1 MTVNEF
7 WEQNWSL
14 LYATAKETAAQCL
27 SANFGQDIEEVAV
40 ESIEALI
47 EARHTDLEITVAR
60 RRLVCITRRKA
71 VDHVRYHQAQKRDV
85 AKVTS
90 VDSETA
96 GTMEPITSGNLTPLE
111 ALLLAEEGKVVQ
123 VIAFMAAVEASPI
136 PVPEKALERLRSAV
150 LRTYG
155 PAAVAAAAPKP
166 LSSKEME
173 VVALRILSEK
183 PMDGF
188 DLAASLRKAGI
199 QSKEGGEGTLY
210 GVLSRLESSGHLEGR
225 WRPRGARMVKTYH
238 LTEKGTGSLRKSSA
252 LAGQFE
258 SLCQAAMKFD
268 PTAG

>member
-1 MTVNEF
+1 MKPVSDSRF
-7 WEQNWSL
+7 L
-14 LYATAKETAAQCL
+14 DLAMK
-27 SANFGQDIEEVAV
+27 
-40 ESIEALI
+40 AL
-47 EARHTDLEITVAR
+47 
-60 RRLVCITRRKA
+60 
-71 VDHVRYHQAQKRDV
+71 
-85 AKVTS
+85 
-90 VDSETA
+90 A
-96 GTMEPITSGNLTPLE
+96 GRC
-111 ALLLAEEGKVVQ
+111 AAEERVELDRILLEEPKRASEFATLEKEHEAVVQ
-123 VIAFMAAVEASPI
+123 VIPFMAAVEAPPI
-136 PVPEKALERLRSAV
+136 PVPDKALERLRSAV

-155 PAAVAAAAPKP
+155 PAAVAAAVPKP

-258 SLCQAAMKFD
+258 GLCQAAMKFD

>member
-111 ALLLAEEGKVVQ
+111 ALLLAEEGK
-123 VIAFMAAVEASPI
+123 ILGELISDL
-136 PVPEKALERLRSAV
+136 PEKRRGV
-150 LRTYG
+150 LVNVYYRGLSYQE
-155 PAAVAAAAPKP
+155 AA
-166 LSSKEME
+166 
-173 VVALRILSEK
+173 EK
-183 PMDGF
+183 FGYDIN
-188 DLAASLRKAGI
+188 SI
-199 QSKEGGEGTLY
+199 GGEISRAKTQMFNAIKKRTGLFEELVDHL
-210 GVLSRLESSGHLEGR
+210 GIAARLLQVLFCF
-225 WRPRGARMVKTYH
+225 V
-238 LTEKGTGSLRKSSA
+238 
-252 LAGQFE
+252 
-258 SLCQAAMKFD
+258 
-268 PTAG
+268 